1 MAMVSMERLVRYL
14 SSFFIAIIF
23 FQCSS
28 NEDNGAFLSSK
39 NSPDISNEKMRSIS
53 ADNAQISFENTGV
66 FYEGKPFSGKLF
78 RLNPQTNDT
87 LKIESYLKGNRHGKW
102 IQYFPGHVL
111 KEFRTFDQGKKT
123 GAFVQYFPTGKKQQ
137 VYHFQNDE
145 YQGVASEWNESG
157 VLIREMH
164 YAAGHEEGSQKLF
177 YDNGQVRAN
186 YVMKNGRRFGLL
198 GTKNCVNVSAARL
211 LN

>member
-1 MAMVSMERLVRYL
+1 MGMVSMERLVRYL
-14 SSFFIAIIF
+14 SSFFIVIIF

-28 NEDNGAFLSSK
+28 KENNGATLFLKNPQDNSK
-39 NSPDISNEKMRSIS
+39 EKIRTISV
-53 ADNAQISFENTGV
+53 DNAQISFENTGV
-66 FYEGKPFSGKLF
+66 FYQGKPFSGKLF
-78 RLNPQTNDT
+78 RLDPQTQDT
-87 LKIESYLKGNRHGKW
+87 LKIESYARGNRHGNW

-111 KEFRTFDQGKKT
+111 KEFRTFDQGKKI

-137 VYHFQNDE
+137 EYHFQNDE

-164 YAAGHEEGSQKLF
+164 YMAGYEEGSQKLF

-198 GTKNCVNVSAARL
+198 GTKNCVNVSARL